1 MDTLFYIHDPMCS
14 WCYGF
19 SSALSKLTKQLPDSI
34 IVIRLLGGLAPD
46 TDEPMSDEMRNY
58 VQTNWHKIEKKIP
71 GVVFNYDFWSKCAP
85 RRSTYLS
92 CRAVIAAREQGEQY
106 DELMT
111 KAIQHAYYQQAR
123 NPSDSDTLIELAG
136 ELSLD
141 VKKFSDSLNSKK
153 TRLILEQEIFQAAE
167 MGVASYPNLRLQ
179 VGNSNWRVAIDYNDA
194 GEMLGIIEMLRN

>member
-141 VKKFSDSLNSKK
+141 VKKFSESLNSKK